1 MSLIAP
7 NFSLPRLAAS
17 LTLLASAL
25 AQAVPAPQ
33 AAPEPAKAA
42 AAPAAPKAPPDYNAI
57 SDKNLFDPQRK
68 PWEEKREAPPALPAL
83 MPEDV
88 QIYGIMAVGSF
99 KQAIVKVGGKLKH
112 LAPTDPKARPYI
124 QLKEG
129 QSLGGYTLT
138 EINPQ
143 RLIFSVGETRY
154 QVAINKKEDRPTAPT
169 VPLAPVFQ
177 DAVVIAAEAPNG
189 SDGKPMAVE
198 NPIPTPAPTPAAPAA
213 TPAAPEQTPQNNPN
227 SGANNPQQTADNS
240 ANNNANPGRPLSL
253 LEAINQAKNSGA
265 GSSPMVN
272 PFAPR

>member
-7 NFSLPRLAAS
+7 NFSRRHLAAA
-17 LTLLASAL
+17 LALLLSSL

-33 AAPEPAKAA
+33 AAAEAAKAA
-42 AAPAAPKAPPDYNAI
+42 ATPKAPPDYNAI

-68 PWEEKREAPPALPAL
+68 PWEEKRELPPLLPAL
-83 MPEDV
+83 TAEDV

-129 QSLGGYTLT
+129 QSLGGYTLA

-154 QVAINKKEDRPTAPT
+154 QVAINKKEDRPTAPP
-169 VPLAPVFQ
+169 VPVAPVFQ
-177 DAVVIAAEAPNG
+177 DAVMITAEAPNG
-189 SDGKPMAVE
+189 SDGKPMAID
-198 NPIPTPAPTPAAPAA
+198 NPIPTPAAPAA
-213 TPAAPEQTPQNNPN
+213 TPAPAQAAPTTPEQTPQKPQNNQSADSNN
-227 SGANNPQQTADNS
+227 SGNTL
-240 ANNNANPGRPLSL
+240 RPTSL
-253 LEAINQAKNSGA
+253 LEAIQQAKSA
-265 GSSPMVN
+265 GGSQAPAGN

>member
-17 LTLLASAL
+17 LTLLVSAL
-25 AQAVPAPQ
+25 AQAVPASP
-33 AAPEPAKAA
+33 AAPEPV
-42 AAPAAPKAPPDYNAI
+42 KAPPDYNAI

-129 QSLGGYTLT
+129 QNLGGYTLA

-198 NPIPTPAPTPAAPAA
+198 NPIPTPAPTPAAPAV
-213 TPAAPEQTPQNNPN
+213 AAPQQAPQNNP
-227 SGANNPQQTADNS
+227 STSPNNAQQTADNS
-240 ANNNANPGRPLSL
+240 ANNNANAGRPLSL

-265 GSSPMVN
+265 GSAPMAN